1 LIDFGALILY
11 DLASLLIMPSRQKQ
25 QISEAAH
32 EAQRAT
38 DRAARLE
45 NELTQLRRKV
55 DRFALTAQAM
65 WELIKEKTEL
75 NEQDLVKRMDEID
88 LRDGTQD
95 GKIGTEVIE
104 CPECKR
110 PVSSA
115 RDVCMYCGAAIDRK
129 HLFG

>member
-1 LIDFGALILY
+1 
-11 DLASLLIMPSRQKQ
+11 MPSRQKQ
-25 QISEAAH
+25 QISDAAH

-55 DRFALTAQAM
+55 DRFALTSQAM
-65 WELIKEKTEL
+65 WELLKETTEL
-75 NEQDLVKRMDEID
+75 NEEDLVKRMDEID
-88 LRDGTQD
+88 LRDGTPD
-95 GKIGTEVIE
+95 GKIGTQVIE

-115 RDVCMYCGAAIDRK
+115 RDSCMYCGADIDRK